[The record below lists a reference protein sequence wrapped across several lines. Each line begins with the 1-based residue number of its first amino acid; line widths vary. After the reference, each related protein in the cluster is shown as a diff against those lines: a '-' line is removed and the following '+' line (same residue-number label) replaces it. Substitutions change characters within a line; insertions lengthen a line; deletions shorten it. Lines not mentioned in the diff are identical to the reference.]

1 MWIKGLQATS
11 VILITVGTWLL
22 AFGLKVRPGIDQALE
37 KELDLEK
44 KGLVSPS
51 AVRQRPAFFLGG
63 PWVDHRGRPNSVVDY
78 FEVEKRG
85 GEFFPTSG
93 KRS

>member
-11 VILITVGTWLL
+11 VILVAVGTWLL
-22 AFGLKVRPGIDQALE
+22 AFGLKVRPGINQALE

-51 AVRQRPAFFLGG
+51 AVRQRPAFFWVGLGLITAG
-63 PWVDHRGRPNSVVDY
+63 ALIALLITLR
-78 FEVEKRG
+78 
-85 GEFFPTSG
+85 
-93 KRS
+93 